1 MKAKVETPG
10 KIFTSYSPHKEDN
23 SKMVSVKLDYELYRK
38 LAEYAERNEKPMTY
52 VIREAL
58 KEFLNKR

>member
-1 MKAKVETPG
+1 
-10 KIFTSYSPHKEDN
+10 
-23 SKMVSVKLDYELYRK
+23 VSVKLDYELYRK